1 MQSFPATH
9 DTLFPFRFFYRHS
22 VEEAKISK
30 GRSRVCFGVFLRL
43 LRMLGR
49 DVRHSFV
56 FYYGE
61 EKTKKQVRKKK
72 VDRASG
78 REGGER
84 EQQQQQQEGLR
95 HTAQNSRESR
105 ERQKKQRK
113 ISKIKNYK
121 QSIAPP
127 HTLTSFSLSLSLS
140 HTHTPITITLINR
153 SARWEVKANTMEKT
167 RISP

>member
-72 VDRASG
+72 SRSG
-78 REGGER
+78 RVLGEEHRRRR
-84 EQQQQQQEGLR
+84 ERAAGARRVCGTGAQLK
-95 HTAQNSRESR
+95 TAESR
-105 ERQKKQRK
+105 VQERDKKKASKKNFQKKLYA
-113 ISKIKNYK
+113 SK
-121 QSIAPP
+121 QSITPP
-127 HTLTSFSLSLSLS
+127 HIDLFPHL
-140 HTHTPITITLINR
+140 
-153 SARWEVKANTMEKT
+153 
-167 RISP
+167 